1 MTLWTKIPIT
11 WMEQIRIKI
20 YYFSIIKLK
29 RFALSILK
37 IRTEGAMSTVLVFH
51 QSKTYNMFPWVAFS
65 YQEFR
70 STCKV
75 LFEIL
80 LSDIVKNI

>member
-29 RFALSILK
+29 SFALSILK
-37 IRTEGAMSTVLVFH
+37 IRTEGTMSTVLVFH
-51 QSKTYNMFPWVAFS
+51 QSKT
-65 YQEFR
+65 
-70 STCKV
+70 
-75 LFEIL
+75 
-80 LSDIVKNI
+80 